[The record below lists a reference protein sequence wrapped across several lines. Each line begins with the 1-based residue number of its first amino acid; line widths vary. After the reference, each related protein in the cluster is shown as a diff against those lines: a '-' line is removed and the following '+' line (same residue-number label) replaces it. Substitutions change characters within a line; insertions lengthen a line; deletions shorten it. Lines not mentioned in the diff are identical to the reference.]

1 MPNAK
6 DCALRIKALAK
17 DRKVSINRL
26 LSECGLTKSL
36 VYDMEHRNSMPGA
49 DKLAKIAGFLGVS
62 VDYIISGKQN
72 ELKESSAADKAAEDD
87 DDININDLSFAL
99 SGDVHEL
106 SEDEIQEIV
115 NFAKFMRQQ
124 RKLRN
129 QNRTSDGDKKDG

>member
-87 DDININDLSFAL
+87 DDININD
-99 SGDVHEL
+99 
-106 SEDEIQEIV
+106 
-115 NFAKFMRQQ
+115 
-124 RKLRN
+124 
-129 QNRTSDGDKKDG
+129 

>member
-1 MPNAK
+1 
-6 DCALRIKALAK
+6 
-17 DRKVSINRL
+17 
-26 LSECGLTKSL
+26 
-36 VYDMEHRNSMPGA
+36 MEHRNSMPGA

-72 ELKESSAADKAAEDD
+72 ELKESPAADKAAEDD

>member
-1 MPNAK
+1 
-6 DCALRIKALAK
+6 
-17 DRKVSINRL
+17 
-26 LSECGLTKSL
+26 
-36 VYDMEHRNSMPGA
+36 MPGA

-72 ELKESSAADKAAEDD
+72 ELKESPAADKAAEDD